1 MRTPGGRCTRLRDGC
16 GSATGAFWGPIHP
29 LCTLSLVGPKPSV
42 RGGGNREFCW
52 PSPAQACCDPSTAQ
66 SHLPL
71 HRLCSAFPNR
81 HFWYEFD
88 ALVLDGLRFLVRG
101 CKKGPR
107 GSKLTES
114 SAEATPFTNASSSSG
129 SGSGAASA
137 SGSGAAEGR
146 SAYQTI
152 GAASEGPAYAD
163 L

>member
-1 MRTPGGRCTRLRDGC
+1 MA
-16 GSATGAFWGPIHP
+16 SARAGLPWSIFASTLPP
-29 LCTLSLVGPKPSV
+29 L
-42 RGGGNREFCW
+42 
-52 PSPAQACCDPSTAQ
+52 
-66 SHLPL
+66 SHRF
-71 HRLCSAFPNR
+71 HLCSAFPNR

-129 SGSGAASA
+129 SGAAAAS